1 MQHVHVTCR
10 SEALQAMVQDL
21 RAQFATQPEEV
32 TVLDYGYSQKC
43 AQGYVVL
50 EWIDEADELF
60 LKELD
65 ADDKVLDYSVYM
77 IPAADDFAFGAELA
91 VSEQKWDCSAHE
103 TN

>member
-1 MQHVHVTCR
+1 MQNVHISCR

-21 RAQFATQPEEV
+21 LAEYAAQLEEV

-50 EWIDEADELF
+50 EWTDEADELF
-60 LKELD
+60 LKQLD
-65 ADDKVLDYSVYM
+65 TDDKVLDYSVYM
-77 IPAADDFAFGAELA
+77 IPTADDFAFGAELA
-91 VSEQKWDCSAHE
+91 ASEQKRDCSVSE